1 MFEITLS
8 ECTAPRIVIVEG
20 VSRSCLYLPPEKP
33 LTEVKSSGE
42 GKGRVIVPPPSSR
55 PSAGV
60 YACVRAL
67 YGRDVAQNCI
77 VTHHQLIHYI

>member
-20 VSRSCLYLPPEKP
+20 VIRSCLYLSPEKP

-42 GKGRVIVPPPSSR
+42 GKGRVVVRPPIAPLRASLRACMRMCVHCMGVTSPKIVLSHTT
-55 PSAGV
+55 
-60 YACVRAL
+60 
-67 YGRDVAQNCI
+67 N
-77 VTHHQLIHYI
+77 